1 MGHLLFVAD
10 FLPTV
15 SLQLSLWSVWPDIS
29 LAPSHFM
36 YWQCW
41 QGPGLNNLAISYKA
55 LNTQWR
61 HSTIA
66 RCWEWTFLLIPTS
79 HNTDGGSSI
88 VSSIHVPWTH
98 EQGSIAVLLIYWACS
113 TRAALSSQLSPPH
126 SVQTVQ
132 WLWLYRHNSSG
143 TSLHSSTGIINPLS
157 APSEWETSPEMCI
170 ISMANQEPR
179 TKARQ
184 YRSYMCWCLYAI
196 LFCTLDIAPD
206 SASAIWP
213 KMHISWRITSL
224 HRAVIVI
231 VMLGSQ
237 YGLIT
242 APLHKHL
249 NTHLGTNCCQ
259 AQGTDSYS

>member
-88 VSSIHVPWTH
+88 VSPIHVPRTH

-113 TRAALSSQLSPPH
+113 TRAALSSQLSPLH

-132 WLWLYRHNSSG
+132 WLWLYCHVISQQFWDLSPF
-143 TSLHSSTGIINPLS
+143 LHWHYQHSTLYLLRLNGKHP
-157 APSEWETSPEMCI
+157 PECVLYI
-170 ISMANQEPR
+170 HGKSR
-179 TKARQ
+179 T
-184 YRSYMCWCLYAI
+184 
-196 LFCTLDIAPD
+196 D
-206 SASAIWP
+206 
-213 KMHISWRITSL
+213 RI
-224 HRAVIVI
+224 
-231 VMLGSQ
+231 M
-237 YGLIT
+237 
-242 APLHKHL
+242 
-249 NTHLGTNCCQ
+249 
-259 AQGTDSYS
+259 

>member
-15 SLQLSLWSVWPDIS
+15 SVQLSLWSVWPDIS

-66 RCWEWTFLLIPTS
+66 QCWEWTFLLIPTS

-88 VSSIHVPWTH
+88 VSPIHVPWTH

-132 WLWLYRHNSSG
+132 WLWLYCHVIAQQFWDLSPLLHWHYQPSIC
-143 TSLHSSTGIINPLS
+143 SLWMG
-157 APSEWETSPEMCI
+157 ASPRMCI
-170 ISMANQEPR
+170 KSI
-179 TKARQ
+179 
-184 YRSYMCWCLYAI
+184 AI
-196 LFCTLDIAPD
+196 IKNLTQI
-206 SASAIWP
+206 
-213 KMHISWRITSL
+213 
-224 HRAVIVI
+224 
-231 VMLGSQ
+231 
-237 YGLIT
+237 
-242 APLHKHL
+242 
-249 NTHLGTNCCQ
+249 
-259 AQGTDSYS
+259 

>member
-15 SLQLSLWSVWPDIS
+15 SVQLSLWSVWPDIS

-79 HNTDGGSSI
+79 HSTDGGSSI
-88 VSSIHVPWTH
+88 VSPIHVPWTH

-132 WLWLYRHNSSG
+132 WLWLYCHVISQQLWDLSPLRHW
-143 TSLHSSTGIINPLS
+143 HYQ
-157 APSEWETSPEMCI
+157 PSICSVWMGNRMCI
-170 ISMANQEPR
+170 ISMANQEPYLCK
-179 TKARQ
+179 TQ
-184 YRSYMCWCLYAI
+184 S
-196 LFCTLDIAPD
+196 
-206 SASAIWP
+206 
-213 KMHISWRITSL
+213 
-224 HRAVIVI
+224 
-231 VMLGSQ
+231 
-237 YGLIT
+237 
-242 APLHKHL
+242 
-249 NTHLGTNCCQ
+249 
-259 AQGTDSYS
+259 